1 MMIGFLALLAAFLNK
16 KWGFFLAFLATLSL
30 IIFRIILLERP
41 PVATL
46 TESAL
51 FIATILLALTFYV
64 PPLGRILSLIAAFL
78 LFISPLSNGA
88 IAPVLRS
95 SFWLTIHVLTVVTS
109 YALLIGASAIA
120 HYILLKKN
128 ALLEKS
134 LERLLSW
141 GTILLIIGTL
151 LGGVWASTSWGR
163 FWDWDPKETWAFT
176 SISLY
181 LIGLHA
187 WHYGKI
193 EIFGLSL
200 FAILAGTSI
209 TFTWY
214 GLNVLINK
222 GLHTYGFTDA
232 PVMPYLVFIFAEV
245 LFCTF
250 ICCKK
255 IFAKK

>member
-1 MMIGFLALLAAFLNK
+1 MIIGFLALFSAILNK
-16 KWGFFLAFLATLSL
+16 KWGFFLALLASLSL
-30 IIFRIILLERP
+30 IIFRIILLKRP

-51 FIATILLALTFYV
+51 FIATILLALTFYI
-64 PPLGRILSLIAAFL
+64 PPLGRTLSVIAAFL
-78 LFISPLSNGA
+78 LFISPLSNDD

-95 SFWLTIHVLTVVTS
+95 SLWLTIHVLTIVTS
-109 YALLIGASAIA
+109 YGLLLGASAVG
-120 HYILLKKN
+120 HYLVLKKN
-128 ALLEKS
+128 DLLAKA

-163 FWDWDPKETWAFT
+163 FWDWDPKETWAFV

-181 LIGLHA
+181 LMGLHA

-193 EIFGLSL
+193 EIFGLSF
-200 FAILAGTSI
+200 FAILASNSI

-214 GLNVLINK
+214 GLNILINK

-232 PVMPYLVFIFAEV
+232 PVIPYLGFLFAEL
-245 LFCTF
+245 LFCSF
-250 ICCKK
+250 IGCKRL
-255 IFAKK
+255 IAKK